1 MEKNCFLDLLTFSIT
16 MRLHLFDFF
25 IHLFL
30 DEWKVRKVVFE
41 IVQPLLHPVT
51 TAQDPYSSGKF
62 LGQNLG
68 RRNVLKASCK
78 LDRVLNTHL
87 MV

>member
-1 MEKNCFLDLLTFSIT
+1 MTWPVLEARAELGN
-16 MRLHLFDFF
+16 FF
-25 IHLFL
+25 HSFVFL
-30 DEWKVRKVVFE
+30 DEWKVRKIAFE

-78 LDRVLNTHL
+78 LHRVLNIHL